1 MFSLGGKVQ
10 LLAIEI
16 ISETMECNF
25 EEMIQ
30 ISKWARQI
38 SYVLRL
44 VFGQKVR
51 WRKVGQK
58 KKDWRN
64 EGTVKRRA
72 PG

>member
-1 MFSLGGKVQ
+1 MGGKGTV
-10 LLAIEI
+10 
-16 ISETMECNF
+16 TCNWDYLWNYGMRF
-25 EEMIQ
+25 WRNDSDIKMGQ
-30 ISKWARQI
+30 ISH
-38 SYVLRL
+38 VLRL

-64 EGTVKRRA
+64 EGTVKRRV

>member
-16 ISETMECNF
+16 ISETMECDF

-30 ISKWARQI
+30 ISKWAKQI
-38 SYVLRL
+38 SHVLRL

-51 WRKVGQK
+51 
-58 KKDWRN
+58 
-64 EGTVKRRA
+64 
-72 PG
+72 